1 MPLPSAKDLQKL
13 APQASLPTLEL
24 ALTAYACASASQGGD
39 NGLLTVI
46 DYSRPSRDKRLWV
59 FDLKARK
66 LLFEE
71 WVTHGKN
78 SGDDLA
84 TSFSNRP
91 NSYQSSIG
99 LFQTGQLYTGK
110 HGQSL
115 RLVGLEPGFNDKS
128 EERAIVMHS
137 AAYADPR
144 VVPGLGRLEP
154 QPGLPCG
161 TPGRGGPTDQ
171 HPSSAAATCSPT
183 IRSRSGWRPRASS
196 PAELRRGTCGAY
208 AGSHRQPAQMNR
220 RGGSHA
226 VPFLPGIPKSQHRY
240 LPRGISSDSPLPHQK
255 RNRACSP
262 ARRLLN

>member
-1 MPLPSAKDLQKL
+1 MPTFLRAALHRLSLAGATLCALASGPVFAMPLPSAKDLQKL

-39 NGLLTVI
+39 KGLLTVI

-144 VVPGLGRLEP
+144 VVPG
-154 QPGLPCG
+154 
-161 TPGRGGPTDQ
+161 
-171 HPSSAAATCSPT
+171 SAAWAAA
-183 IRSRSGWRPRASS
+183 RAALRYARPW
-196 PAELRRGTCGAY
+196 P
-208 AGSHRQPAQMNR
+208 
-220 RGGSHA
+220 
-226 VPFLPGIPKSQHRY
+226 PG
-240 LPRGISSDSPLPHQK
+240 
-255 RNRACSP
+255 
-262 ARRLLN
+262 

>member
-115 RLVGLEPGFNDKS
+115 RLVGLS
-128 EERAIVMHS
+128 RAS
-137 AAYADPR
+137 TTRAKNA
-144 VVPGLGRLEP
+144 
-154 QPGLPCG
+154 
-161 TPGRGGPTDQ
+161 
-171 HPSSAAATCSPT
+171 PSSCIPLPTPIPGWFPGSVAWAAARAALRYARP
-183 IRSRSGWRPRASS
+183 WRP
-196 PAELRRGTCGAY
+196 G
-208 AGSHRQPAQMNR
+208 
-220 RGGSHA
+220 
-226 VPFLPGIPKSQHRY
+226 
-240 LPRGISSDSPLPHQK
+240 
-255 RNRACSP
+255 
-262 ARRLLN
+262 

>member
-1 MPLPSAKDLQKL
+1 MPTFLRAALRRLSLAGATLCALASGPVFAMPLPSAKDLQKL

-59 FDLKARK
+59 FDLKTRK

-91 NSYQSSIG
+91 NSY
-99 LFQTGQLYTGK
+99 
-110 HGQSL
+110 QSL

-144 VVPGLGRLEP
+144 VVPGLGRLGRSQGCPAVRPAVAARLINTLKRGSYVFAYYP
-154 QPGLPCG
+154 QPKWLETSRFLAPQSCAVARAAR
-161 TPGRGGPTDQ
+161 TPEV
-171 HPSSAAATCSPT
+171 
-183 IRSRSGWRPRASS
+183 IAS
-196 PAELRRGTCGAY
+196 
-208 AGSHRQPAQMNR
+208 
-220 RGGSHA
+220 
-226 VPFLPGIPKSQHRY
+226 
-240 LPRGISSDSPLPHQK
+240 
-255 RNRACSP
+255 
-262 ARRLLN
+262 LLK

>member
-1 MPLPSAKDLQKL
+1 MPTFLRAALRRLSLAGATFCALASGPVFAMPLPSAKDLQKL

-144 VVPGLGRLEP
+144 VVPGLGRLGRSQGCPAVRPAVAARLINTLKRGSYVFAYYP
-154 QPGLPCG
+154 QPKWLETSRFLAPQSCAVARAAR
-161 TPGRGGPTDQ
+161 TPEV
-171 HPSSAAATCSPT
+171 
-183 IRSRSGWRPRASS
+183 IAS
-196 PAELRRGTCGAY
+196 
-208 AGSHRQPAQMNR
+208 
-220 RGGSHA
+220 
-226 VPFLPGIPKSQHRY
+226 
-240 LPRGISSDSPLPHQK
+240 
-255 RNRACSP
+255 
-262 ARRLLN
+262 LLK

>member
-1 MPLPSAKDLQKL
+1 
-13 APQASLPTLEL
+13 
-24 ALTAYACASASQGGD
+24 
-39 NGLLTVI
+39 I

-144 VVPGLGRLEP
+144 VVPGLGRLGRSQGCPAVRPAVAARLINTLKRGSYVFAYYP
-154 QPGLPCG
+154 QPKWLETSRFLAPQSCAVARAAR
-161 TPGRGGPTDQ
+161 TPEV
-171 HPSSAAATCSPT
+171 
-183 IRSRSGWRPRASS
+183 IAS
-196 PAELRRGTCGAY
+196 
-208 AGSHRQPAQMNR
+208 
-220 RGGSHA
+220 
-226 VPFLPGIPKSQHRY
+226 
-240 LPRGISSDSPLPHQK
+240 
-255 RNRACSP
+255 
-262 ARRLLN
+262 LLK

>member
-1 MPLPSAKDLQKL
+1 M
-13 APQASLPTLEL
+13 
-24 ALTAYACASASQGGD
+24 
-39 NGLLTVI
+39 I

-144 VVPGLGRLEP
+144 VVPGLGRLGRSQGCPAVRPAVAARLINTLKRGSYLFAYYP
-154 QPGLPCG
+154 QAEMAGNLAFP
-161 TPGRGGPTDQ
+161 D
-171 HPSSAAATCSPT
+171 
-183 IRSRSGWRPRASS
+183 
-196 PAELRRGTCGAY
+196 PAELRRGSRGPH
-208 AGSHRQPAQMNR
+208 AGSDRQPAQVAR
-220 RGGSHA
+220 RGGNAPLLENAAQGHPRAATRRIPSPPT
-226 VPFLPGIPKSQHRY
+226 PF
-240 LPRGISSDSPLPHQK
+240 QK
-255 RNRACSP
+255 RNRLAVPRACCLTDDHVVTDQSRTTSKKARVSARASAQAFP
-262 ARRLLN
+262 ARPNSRIPMT